1 MRLMRDVVGETL
13 SGRYRL
19 IARIA
24 GGGMGEVYRGHD
36 VLLDRAVAVK
46 ILQPS
51 LAADPELVERFKDE
65 ARAAARLTHPNIV
78 AVHDWGEADPYTYYM
93 VMEFVPGTDL
103 RDLLV
108 GRGSLAP
115 AQAAEI
121 MASVCDALAAAHAAG
136 VVHRDVKPE
145 NVLIARSGK
154 VKVADF
160 GIAVVADADRT
171 MPGGGIPGT
180 LRYLSPE
187 QAAGQ
192 EASAASDV
200 WAAGAVLAELLT
212 GRPPQQGSGAD
223 LLRRR
228 SVEPA
233 AAPSALDPTLPAAL
247 DEIVLRACALEPADR
262 FPDASEMAQALRR
275 AAVRSLPDAPPVDT
289 LLDDVTGVIRLP
301 DQQRTT
307 FSKPKRHRRAPR
319 LKLVAILVALALV
332 GAGGTKAVSLLAAP
346 ARVDVPDLVGLSRG
360 AARAEVEEAGLK
372 LDVAGRKVA
381 SFDVARG
388 RIISQ
393 DPAGGI
399 LLEGKTV
406 SVVVSS
412 GLPTF
417 PAVDLAGLQLDV
429 ARTRARVHGH
439 ELVVAGEEF
448 STEEAGTVLSQAPAD
463 GRVAFGSK
471 IEVVVSKGPESIGIP
486 DVAGEPAEK
495 ALKVL
500 QRAGFEP
507 IAVPVY
513 SDEVPLGDVVYTTP
527 AGGSSAPEG
536 SRVDVAV
543 SQGPKYDE
551 LTMPDVRGMSIDAAT
566 ARLQRLGL
574 RVNVVQSCGGG
585 GTIVHETQPLGGS
598 TVREHDLVDVF
609 TC

>member
-1 MRLMRDVVGETL
+1 MRLMRDLVGETL
-13 SGRYRL
+13 SGRYTL
-19 IARIA
+19 VARVA

-51 LAADPELVERFKDE
+51 LAADPDVVERFKDE

-93 VMEFVPGTDL
+93 VMEFVSGTDL

-145 NVLIARSGK
+145 NVLIARNGR

-160 GIAVVADADRT
+160 GIAVVADVDRT
-171 MPGGGIPGT
+171 LPGGGIPGT

-187 QAAGQ
+187 QAAGFD
-192 EASAASDV
+192 ASPASDV

-223 LLRRR
+223 MLRRR

-233 AAPSALDPTLPAAL
+233 TAPSALDPTVPAAL
-247 DEIVLRACALEPADR
+247 DEIVLRACAVDPADR
-262 FPDASEMAQALRR
+262 FPDASEMGQALRR

-289 LLDDVTGVIRLP
+289 LLDEVTGVIRLP
-301 DQQRTT
+301 DHPTT
-307 FSKPKRHRRAPR
+307 FARPRRRRRMPR
-319 LKLVAILVALALV
+319 LKLVAIVAALGLAV
-332 GAGGTKAVSLLAAP
+332 AGGAKGVSLLAAP
-346 ARVDVPDLVGLSRG
+346 ARVDVPDVVGLSRST
-360 AARAEVEEAGLK
+360 ARAEVEEAGLI
-372 LDVAGRKVA
+372 LDVERRKVA
-381 SFDVARG
+381 SFDVSRG
-388 RIISQ
+388 RVVSQ
-393 DPAGGI
+393 DPAGGA
-399 LLEGKTV
+399 LLEGGTV

-412 GLPTF
+412 GV
-417 PAVDLAGLQLDV
+417 PAFTVADLRGMQLDA
-429 ARTRARVHGH
+429 ARVRARAHGH
-439 ELVVAGEEF
+439 ELVVTSEEF
-448 STEEAGTVLSQAPAD
+448 STEDAGTILSQRPAD
-463 GRVAFGSK
+463 GRLAFGSEV
-471 IEVVVSKGPESIGIP
+471 EVVVSKGPESIGIP
-486 DVAGEPAEK
+486 EVVGEKAEK
-495 ALKVL
+495 ALKIL
-500 QRAGFEP
+500 QKAGFEP

-513 SDEVPLGDVVYTTP
+513 SNDVPLGVVVYTTP
-527 AGGSSAPEG
+527 SGGSSAPEG

-551 LTMPDVRGMSIDAAT
+551 LTMPDVRGMTIEAAT
-566 ARLQRLGL
+566 ERLERLGL
-574 RVNVVQSCGGG
+574 RVHVVQSCGGG
-585 GTIVHETQPLGGS
+585 GTIVSETQPLGGS
-598 TVREHDLVDVF
+598 KVRENDLVDVF

>member
-1 MRLMRDVVGETL
+1 MRLMRDLVGETL

-19 IARIA
+19 ITRIA

-51 LAADPELVERFKDE
+51 LAADPDLVDRFKDE

-93 VMEFVPGTDL
+93 VMEFVAGTDL

-115 AQAAEI
+115 AQAAEV
-121 MASVCDALAAAHAAG
+121 MASVCDALAAAHAGG

-145 NVLIARSGK
+145 NVLIARNGA

-160 GIAVVADADRT
+160 GIAAVADVDRT

-187 QAAGQ
+187 QAAGH
-192 EASAASDV
+192 EASPASDV

-212 GRPPQQGSGAD
+212 GRPPQQGSGVD

-247 DEIVLRACALEPADR
+247 DEIVLRACALDPADR

-275 AAVRSLPDAPPVDT
+275 AAVRSLPDAPPVDS
-289 LLDDVTGVIRLP
+289 LLDEVTGVIRLP
-301 DQQRTT
+301 EGQRTT
-307 FSKPKRHRRAPR
+307 FSKPKRRRRRPR
-319 LKLVAILVALALV
+319 LKLVAIVVALVLAA
-332 GAGGTKAVSLLAAP
+332 AGGAKAVSLLAAP
-346 ARVDVPDLVGLSRG
+346 AQVDVPDLVGLSRG

-372 LDVAGRKVA
+372 LEVAARKRA
-381 SFDVARG
+381 SFDVRRG

-393 DPAGGI
+393 DPDGGV
-399 LLEGKTV
+399 LLEGRTV
-406 SVVVSS
+406 TVVLSS
-412 GLPTF
+412 GLPRF
-417 PAVDLAGLQLDV
+417 DVVELAGLPLDA
-429 ARTRARVHGH
+429 ARSRARVHGH
-439 ELVVAGEEF
+439 ELVVTAEEF
-448 STEEAGTVLSQAPAD
+448 STEEAGTVLSQVPAD
-463 GRVAFGSK
+463 GKVEFGSK
-471 IEVVVSKGPESIGIP
+471 IEVVVSRGPESIGIP
-486 DVAGEPAEK
+486 DVTGEKAET

-507 IAVPVY
+507 VAVPVY
-513 SDEVPLGDVVYTTP
+513 SDEVPLGEVVYTTP

-551 LTMPDVRGMSIDAAT
+551 LTMPDVRGMTIDAAT

-585 GTIVHETQPLGGS
+585 GTIVHETQ
-598 TVREHDLVDVF
+598 
-609 TC
+609 